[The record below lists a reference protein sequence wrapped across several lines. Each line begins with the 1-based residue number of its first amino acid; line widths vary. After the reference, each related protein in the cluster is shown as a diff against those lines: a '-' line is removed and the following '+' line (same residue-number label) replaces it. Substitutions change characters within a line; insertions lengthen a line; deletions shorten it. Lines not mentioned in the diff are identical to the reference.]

1 MAKTTGPSYTDIAEK
16 LRRGT
21 FAPLYF
27 LCGEEPYFVDVLTD
41 YIEQHSLADHEK
53 SFNLT
58 VLYGKDVRM
67 ADVLTH
73 ARRFPMM
80 ASRQTV
86 VVKEAQEMSDL
97 KNAASLK
104 ILESYALNPV
114 PSTVLVFAHKYKS
127 PDGRSF
133 PVKAVENNGVYFQSK
148 KIYDNQLPAWIT
160 EYLREKKMR
169 ISAKACML
177 LSEYIGN
184 DLLRIANE
192 INKITVNLKEG
203 EEITEEFVI
212 KYVGI
217 SKEYNVFELQKA
229 LTERNALKVAKIIK
243 YFAADPRNNPLAI
256 VISTLYRFFIQII
269 SVHHAKD
276 RSEQSLAKLLGLH
289 PFFVKDFLQA
299 AKAYSPDQAFRA
311 VHLIRQ
317 ADLRSKGID
326 APAMEEHEILRELV
340 FLIMAR

>member
-1 MAKTTGPSYTDIAEK
+1 MAKTAGPTYEDIAEK
-16 LRRGT
+16 LRRGAY
-21 FAPLYF
+21 APLYF

-86 VVKEAQEMSDL
+86 IVKEAQEMADL

-104 ILESYALNPV
+104 LFESYALNPV

-133 PVKAVENNGVYFQSK
+133 PVKAVEKSGIYFQAK
-148 KIYDNQLPAWIT
+148 KLYDNKLPAWIA
-160 EYLREKKMR
+160 EHLREKKVR
-169 ISAKACML
+169 ISAKACL
-177 LSEYIGN
+177 LLAEYIGN
-184 DLLRIANE
+184 DLQRIANE
-192 INKITVNLKEG
+192 VKKMLVNLKEG
-203 EEITEEFVI
+203 EEITEDFVS

-229 LTERNALKVAKIIK
+229 LAERNALKAAKILN
-243 YFAADPRNNPLAI
+243 YFAADPKSNPLPV

-299 AKAYSPDQAFRA
+299 ARAYSPDQAFRA

-326 APAMEEHEILRELV
+326 APAMEEHEILRETV